1 MQALRVSRST
11 LRIEGILLYGA
22 HLMQHLPILHTL
34 HDITALRKVN
44 DLDGKKRCIT
54 IKQPANTNTMTKHQ
68 HCIKR
73 KESCLNGNVPSNSIT
88 QKIFRLLY

>member
-54 IKQPANTNTMTKHQ
+54 
-68 HCIKR
+68 
-73 KESCLNGNVPSNSIT
+73 L
-88 QKIFRLLY
+88 

>member
-22 HLMQHLPILHTL
+22 HLMQHLPILRTL

-54 IKQPANTNTMTKHQ
+54 
-68 HCIKR
+68 
-73 KESCLNGNVPSNSIT
+73 L
-88 QKIFRLLY
+88 